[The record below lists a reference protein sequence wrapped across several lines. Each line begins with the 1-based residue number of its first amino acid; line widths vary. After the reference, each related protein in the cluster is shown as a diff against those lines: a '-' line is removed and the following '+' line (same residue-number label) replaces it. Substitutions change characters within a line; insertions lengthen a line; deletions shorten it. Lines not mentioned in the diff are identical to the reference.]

1 MESSSADA
9 FKVKWTKFKGR
20 HVPFLLQNLDGQCP
34 LICLSN
40 ILFLNRRLEL
50 PKGCKQIQF
59 ESLCT
64 YISSALQDFNSEW
77 VTSILISLK
86 KGLLFNCKFD
96 STKVFIESDA
106 EQLFQTF
113 GIPIKHGW
121 IPDPIAYGPLTRLN
135 YDELLEK
142 LTIYQCKKEEDRL
155 KSCVEN
161 DLNEENSECGG
172 EEDAVKEEKEQSQGD
187 LEGEFE
193 QMKLSDDHKEGSE
206 CVSKEA
212 EEGPEDK
219 NDEKD
224 NEGDN
229 GHEGDDKQ
237 TEDEGKVDE
246 KKPDGANL
254 EEKKEDDDF
263 NEDTAT
269 LALDFL
275 ERYATQLTEY
285 GIKVLKHELSE
296 LKLVALYRNNHFL
309 VVTMHNGKIF
319 ALVTDSAFYDHQC
332 VWESLES
339 SEYFDEN
346 FNHYVPK
353 DTEARKPS
361 LMDKWKKAFK
371 RKPRR

>member
-1 MESSSADA
+1 MESSSADV

-50 PKGCKQIQF
+50 PRGCKQIQF

-64 YISSALQDFNSEW
+64 YISSALPDFNSEW

-96 STKVFIESDA
+96 STKVYIESDP

-121 IPDPIAYGPLTRLN
+121 IADPIAYGPLTRLN

-142 LTIYQCKKEEDRL
+142 LAIFQCKKEENRL
-155 KSCVEN
+155 KSYVKK
-161 DLNEENSECGG
+161 DLNEESGDSDD
-172 EEDAVKEEKEQSQGD
+172 EEETVKEEKEESQGD
-187 LEGEFE
+187 LEKEFE
-193 QMKLSDDHKEGSE
+193 QMKLSEEHKEGSE
-206 CVSKEA
+206 CVSEEA
-212 EEGPEDK
+212 KEGPEDK
-219 NDEKD
+219 IDKKDDED
-224 NEGDN
+224 NS
-229 GHEGDDKQ
+229 HTSDDKQ
-237 TEDEGKVDE
+237 AEDEGKVDE
-246 KKPDGANL
+246 KKADGANL
-254 EEKKEDDDF
+254 EEKGEDDDF

-269 LALDFL
+269 LAMDFL

-309 VVTMHNGKIF
+309 VTTMHNGQIF

-353 DTEARKPS
+353 DIPVKKPS
-361 LMDKWKKAFK
+361 LLDKWKRAFK